1 MTDNRI
7 VDAVIDTL
15 SDNLPTPVAHQISD
29 MRNNNPNVE
38 ITFNGGYIDGTN
50 AIYSAVMQA
59 CRKNIPTMRLRDIV
73 SNRGISITIDC
84 SNVQLLWKIYDDTG
98 MSYIETSE
106 YKAWETYRN
115 HIMKLAAAKYRH
127 NNPSSTGV
135 YLEYSVGDSQSND
148 WFFEDHCEVDNKT
161 IYKSMATFIRLNKE
175 YLRKKDVAGL
185 IDKLKSISSVYS
197 DVFVDV
203 LNEMFTGAGIDISK
217 YMGGN

>member
-1 MTDNRI
+1 MIDDRI

-15 SDNLPTPVAHQISD
+15 LDNLPTPVAHQISD
-29 MRNNNPNVE
+29 MRNANPYVE

-50 AIYSAVMQA
+50 AIYFAVVKA
-59 CRKNIPTMRLRDIV
+59 CQQNIPPMQKQDIV

-106 YKAWETYRN
+106 SKAWETYHN

-127 NNPSSTGV
+127 NNSRITRV
-135 YLEYSVGDSQSND
+135 AIDYSIGDSQSND
-148 WFFEDHCEVDNKT
+148 WFLEDQSEVDNKT
-161 IYKSMATFIRLNKE
+161 IYKSLATFIRLNKE
-175 YLRKKDVAGL
+175 YLMKKDIAGL

-203 LNEMFTGAGIDISK
+203 LNEMFSGAGIDISK
-217 YMGGN
+217 YL